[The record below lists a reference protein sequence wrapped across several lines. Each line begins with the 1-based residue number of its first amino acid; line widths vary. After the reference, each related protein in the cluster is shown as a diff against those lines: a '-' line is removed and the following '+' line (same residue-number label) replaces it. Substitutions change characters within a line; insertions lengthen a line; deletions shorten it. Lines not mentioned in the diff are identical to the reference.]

1 MNTIYN
7 YVESVFINLP
17 QTAEMIRLKE
27 DMLRNMEEKYQD
39 LKADGVNENEAIGT
53 VLTEFGNIDEI
64 IDEYNISPDDD
75 SFSENKNEVYLNDN
89 DAEDYLE
96 HRHKF
101 AFAIAL
107 GVFLCII
114 AVALFFAVISF
125 FQFFFPSVS
134 ENVSGVIAITTL
146 LLIVAIGVGLF
157 IIFGIK
163 EANYPF
169 EKKIV
174 NLDPRTYS
182 RIKIEYE
189 LFNPRFAYA
198 IAIGVVLCILGPISL
213 LLTVTLLGDQNP
225 LSIVFLLGFIAIGVF
240 LFIYYGI
247 QKDTFQKLL
256 TIGSHTRAQVKA
268 DSLTD
273 SVANIIFPI
282 ATLYYLY
289 QGFFNNGWASAWVVF
304 PMVGILF
311 AIFAAI
317 TEVIANRR
325 DQR

>member
-27 DMLRNMEEKYQD
+27 DMLRNMEDKYQD

-64 IDEYNISPDDD
+64 IDEYNISPEDD
-75 SFSENKNEVYLNDN
+75 SFTENKNEIYLSDD

-114 AVALFFAVISF
+114 AVALFFSVISF
-125 FQFFFPSVS
+125 FQFLFPSIS
-134 ENVSGVIAITTL
+134 ENVSGVIAIATL
-146 LLIVAIGVGLF
+146 LLIVAISIGLF
-157 IIFGIK
+157 IIFGLK

-169 EKKIV
+169 EKKIL

-182 RIKIEYE
+182 RIKVEYDS
-189 LFNPRFAYA
+189 FNPRFAYA

-213 LLTVTLLGDQNP
+213 LLTVTLLGDQYP
-225 LSIVFLLGFIAIGVF
+225 LSIVFLLGFVAIGVF

-247 QKDTFQKLL
+247 QKNTFQKLL
-256 TIGSHTRAQVKA
+256 TIGSHTRAQVKVNT
-268 DSLTD
+268 LTD

-289 QGFFNNGWASAWVVF
+289 QGFFNNNWGVAWIVF
-304 PMVGILF
+304 PIVGILF
-311 AIFAAI
+311 AVFAAI
-317 TEVIANRR
+317 TEVITNRR
-325 DQR
+325 DYR